1 MISASERDEPTLRPA
16 SSESCPL
23 CGGRSIFAF
32 VAVDRNRR
40 TTDESFSY
48 RRCEVCSTI
57 FMIDVPGDLSP
68 YYEGDYYPF
77 DAAGEPLW
85 RSNPG
90 LSAAEVWRVGALR
103 TMVDP
108 GRLID
113 VGAGAGGF
121 VAAAQDGGF
130 QVTALEMDGACCDY
144 IRTHLG
150 AEAIGTDDPLTS
162 LRALPAARVVTLWHV
177 LEHLREPADMIGVAA
192 ESLEPGGVLAIAVP
206 SPDSL
211 QFKLLRTRWA
221 HLDAP
226 RHLCLMP
233 RDAIVRRAREVGLE
247 LIGGTT
253 IDPSGVACTLHGWV
267 AALWDFS
274 RGPAPG
280 TVMWAGAHI
289 ADALAPVERRG
300 TLGAALTLFLRKPD
314 A

>member
-1 MISASERDEPTLRPA
+1 MVSVSERDEPTSRPA
-16 SSESCPL
+16 SSKSCPL
-23 CGGRSIFAF
+23 CGGHSVFAF
-32 VAVDRNRR
+32 VAEDRNRR
-40 TTDESFSY
+40 TSRESFSY

-57 FMIDVPGDLSP
+57 FVVDVPGDLAP

-85 RSNPG
+85 RSNRG
-90 LSAAEVWRVGALR
+90 LSAAEAWRVDALR
-103 TMVDP
+103 RMVDT

-113 VGAGAGGF
+113 VGAGTGGF

-130 QVTALEMDGACCDY
+130 QVTALEMDSECCNY
-144 IRTHLG
+144 IRTRLG
-150 AEAIGTDDPLTS
+150 AEAISTDDPLTS

-177 LEHLREPADMIGVAA
+177 LEHLREPAEMIGVAA

-206 SPDSL
+206 NPNSL

-233 RDAIVRRAREVGLE
+233 GDAIVRRAREVGLE
-247 LIGGTT
+247 PIGGTT

-267 AALWDFS
+267 AALWNFS

-280 TVMWAGAHI
+280 IVMWAGAHV